1 MSRGRSTAFRGH
13 EGSRRSSTM
22 PMYIVTPYP
31 NVAYVDHAAGF
42 PAVEVPAGNA
52 QAAVGEAVA
61 TS

>member
-1 MSRGRSTAFRGH
+1 
-13 EGSRRSSTM
+13 
-22 PMYIVTPYP
+22 MYIVTPYP